1 MKFVKLKELTL
12 LAKAHDPV
20 VKPQDSSTLKEDAHK
35 KGESQCFTKQDAR
48 YFILNVY
55 CGCGS

>member
-35 KGESQCFTKQDAR
+35 KGESQCFAEQDPR
-48 YFILNVY
+48 YFILNVF
-55 CGCGS
+55 CVS